1 MAHGYLLSCFAGYLA
16 SRREQLLNLLSLFV
30 LQQKTLR
37 GDYIANVG
45 QVLLDISISVGL
57 VVSLLR

>member
-1 MAHGYLLSCFAGYLA
+1 MEGSFAGYLA
-16 SRREQLLNLLSLFV
+16 SWREQLWNLLSLFV
-30 LQQKTLR
+30 LQQKNLR
-37 GDYIANVG
+37 GNYIASVG